1 MVVATDPCCRVTITL
16 DAGGGAGLL
25 PAEAGGH
32 GRALGPGRGGQRGR
46 SVRGGGGR
54 GDASVFNTLVPS
66 DEWSGGSDGSVT
78 LVPVAA
84 IRYATRRGG
93 GRADGHRLTV
103 IQSARQG
110 AAGHSTGRFKVQ
122 HKYVDVHVRDRKSVV

>member
-1 MVVATDPCCRVTITL
+1 MVVATDPCCRVTMTL

-78 LVPVAA
+78 LVP
-84 IRYATRRGG
+84 GG
-93 GRADGHRLTV
+93 GHQVRDPSRRWARRWSPTLCHTVGKAGCGGAQHREV
-103 IQSARQG
+103 QG
-110 AAGHSTGRFKVQ
+110 AA
-122 HKYVDVHVRDRKSVV
+122 

>member
-1 MVVATDPCCRVTITL
+1 VATDPCCRVTMTL

-54 GDASVFNTLVPS
+54 GDASVFN
-66 DEWSGGSDGSVT
+66 
-78 LVPVAA
+78 
-84 IRYATRRGG
+84 RYATRRGG

-110 AAGHSTGRFKVQ
+110 AAGHSTGRFKVR
-122 HKYVDVHVRDRKSVV
+122 HKYVDVHVRSVL